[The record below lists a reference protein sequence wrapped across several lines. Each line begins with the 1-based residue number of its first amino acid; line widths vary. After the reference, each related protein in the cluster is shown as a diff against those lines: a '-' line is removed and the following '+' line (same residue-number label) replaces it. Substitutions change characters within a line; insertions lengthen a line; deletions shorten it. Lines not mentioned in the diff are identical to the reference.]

1 MRLPYTTRIL
11 GALLMFFSIAQVL
24 PGFLAYFFNEDKL
37 IPIFLYSGFFTFTVG
52 FCLFLAAQSHKV
64 DLRTKDGFIITVFFW
79 TVLGFFGSIPFYL
92 ANIEGVGY
100 VDSLFESIS
109 GLTTTG
115 STVFVGLDDMDK
127 SLLFYRQF
135 LQWLGGMGIIVLAVA
150 VLPLLG
156 VGGMQLYKAE
166 TPGPL
171 KDAKLTPRITETAK
185 ALWYVYLTMTIACSV
200 FYKYFGMSW
209 FDAVCHAFSTISIGG
224 FSTHDESFSFFK
236 ESSLRWTAV
245 VFMLIAGINFALHYI
260 AWTKKRLLHYLYDTE
275 VKFYLSIILVVF
287 SLTSIVLYRSGIYVD
302 QNTNILEESAF
313 QVVSIATTT
322 GFLTSDYSSWPLF
335 VPFLL
340 LSAAFIGACAGS
352 TGGGIKV
359 IRAAILLR
367 QGTGEITKLIH
378 PNAVVAIKLGSKP
391 INSRVAESVWGFFSI
406 YVIVFI
412 ILLMFLLSQN
422 NDFITSFSAVGA
434 TLNNLGPGLGGVA
447 ENYKDLNDL
456 SKLGLC
462 MAMLLGRL
470 EIFTLLVVFTPSFW
484 RN

>member
-1 MRLPYTTRIL
+1 MRLPYTSRIL

-79 TVLGFFGSIPFYL
+79 TVLGFFGSVPFYL
-92 ANIEGVGY
+92 ANIEGIGY
-100 VDSLFESIS
+100 IDSLFESIS

-185 ALWYVYLTMTIACSV
+185 ALWYVYLSMTIVCSV

-287 SLTSIVLYRSGIYVD
+287 SLTSIALYRSGIYAD

>member
-1 MRLPYTTRIL
+1 MSLPYTTKIL

-24 PGFLAYFFNEDKL
+24 PGFIAYFYKEDYL
-37 IPIFLYSGFFTFTVG
+37 INIFIFSGFSTFLIG
-52 FCLFLAAQSHKV
+52 FCLYFLAKQQKT

-92 ANIEGVGY
+92 ANLDGVGY
-100 VDSLFESIS
+100 VEALFESIS

-115 STVFVGLDDMDK
+115 ATVFVGLDDMEK
-127 SLLFYRQF
+127 SILFYRQF

-185 ALWYVYLTMTIACSV
+185 ALWYVYLTMTIVCAGL
-200 FYKYFGMSW
+200 YKFFGMNW
-209 FDAVCHAFSTISIGG
+209 FDAVCHAFSTVSIGG
-224 FSTHDESFSFFK
+224 FSTHDESFAFFK
-236 ESSLRWTAV
+236 ESSLRWTAIA
-245 VFMLIAGINFALHYI
+245 FMLISGINFALHYV
-260 AWTKKRLLHYLYDTE
+260 AWTKRRLFHYFYDTE
-275 VKFYLSIILVVF
+275 VKVYFSIIILVF
-287 SLTSIVLYRSGIYVD
+287 TFTSIALYNANLYNNDNESLI
-302 QNTNILEESAF
+302 TESAF

-322 GFLTSDYSSWPLF
+322 GFLTSNYSSWPLF
-335 VPFLL
+335 VPFMLL
-340 LSAAFIGACAGS
+340 CAGFIGACAGS

-359 IRAAILLR
+359 VRAAILMK

-378 PNAVVAIKLGSKP
+378 PSAVVSIKLGSKA
-391 INSRVAESVWGFFSI
+391 ISSRVAESVWGFFSI
-406 YVIVFI
+406 YVVVFI
-412 ILLMFLLSQN
+412 VLLMFLLSQN
-422 NDFITSFSAVGA
+422 NDFTTSFSAVGA
-434 TLNNLGPGLGGVA
+434 TLNNLGPGLGDVS
-447 ENYKDLNDL
+447 ENYTALNDA

-462 MAMLLGRL
+462 LAMLLGRL

>member
-1 MRLPYTTRIL
+1 
-11 GALLMFFSIAQVL
+11 MFFSIAQVL

-185 ALWYVYLTMTIACSV
+185 ALWYVYLTMTIACAV

-287 SLTSIVLYRSGIYVD
+287 SLTSIALYRSGIYVD

>member
-1 MRLPYTTRIL
+1 MRLPYTSRIL

-287 SLTSIVLYRSGIYVD
+287 SLTSIALYRSGIYVD

-447 ENYKDLNDL
+447 DNYKDLNDL